1 MAGTLTISTLKND
14 TGPLATQ
21 NGMTGIAKAWVNF
34 TGSSGT
40 INASFNVSSV
50 TRNATGYYT
59 INLTTSM
66 PSASYSAVAST
77 STNPASAV
85 QIASVFWS
93 QPANNY
99 IAPRAGAYEISTTN
113 QGGGAV
119 DSLYVFSAAFS
130 S

>member
-1 MAGTLTISTLKND
+1 MAGTLTISTLKD
-14 TGPLATQ
+14 SSGVLATQ

-77 STNPASAV
+77 STNPASSV
-85 QIASVFWS
+85 QIANVFWS

-99 IAPRAGAYEISTTN
+99 IAPRAGAYEISTTTS
-113 QGGGAV
+113 GGGAV
-119 DSLYVFSAAFS
+119 DSLYVFSSAFS